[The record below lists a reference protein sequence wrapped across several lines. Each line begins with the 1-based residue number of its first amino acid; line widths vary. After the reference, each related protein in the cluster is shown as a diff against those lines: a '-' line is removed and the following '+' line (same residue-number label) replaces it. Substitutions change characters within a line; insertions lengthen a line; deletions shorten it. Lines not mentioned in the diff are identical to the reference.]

1 LSGVVRWTGRAD
13 VARALLFDIDGTLVD
28 TLGAGRAALTRAMIQ
43 VYGETGPIEGFDFHG
58 RTDPSIVRD
67 LLRASG
73 RTDPWIEARFPTLWP
88 AYYDFLDREL
98 AERDG
103 EVSVFAGVQPLLD
116 RLIVDERFVL
126 GLVTGNMEQG
136 AWRKLR
142 AAGISTMFEF
152 GAFGSDSERRADLP
166 PLAVS
171 RASERFGERIRVV
184 EAVVIGDTPEDIKC
198 ARASNARVLAVA
210 TGRHEPAE
218 LRSHRPDAV
227 VEDLSDTDEIVRI
240 LAE

>member
-1 LSGVVRWTGRAD
+1 MAP
-13 VARALLFDIDGTLVD
+13 RALLFDIDGTLVD
-28 TLGAGRAALTRAMIQ
+28 TLGAGRAALSRAMRS

-67 LLRASG
+67 LLRAVG
-73 RTDPWIEARFPTLWP
+73 RTDPWIEARFPALWRTYF
-88 AYYDFLDREL
+88 ANLAEEL

-103 EVSVFAGVQPLLD
+103 RVSLFAGVAPLLE
-116 RLIVDERFVL
+116 RLTGDDRFVV
-126 GLVTGNMEQG
+126 GLVTGNMEEG

-142 AAGISTMFEF
+142 AAGIAERFGF

-166 PLAVS
+166 PLAVR
-171 RASERFGERIRVV
+171 RASERYGEAFRLPDAI
-184 EAVVIGDTPEDIKC
+184 VIGDTPEDIRC
-198 ARASNARVLAVA
+198 ARASGARVLAVA
-210 TGRHEPAE
+210 TGRHGPAE

-227 VEDLSDTDEIVRI
+227 VEDLSDTEMIIGI

>member
-1 LSGVVRWTGRAD
+1 
-13 VARALLFDIDGTLVD
+13 
-28 TLGAGRAALTRAMIQ
+28 M
-43 VYGETGPIEGFDFHG
+43 
-58 RTDPSIVRD
+58 
-67 LLRASG
+67 
-73 RTDPWIEARFPTLWP
+73 
-88 AYYDFLDREL
+88 
-98 AERDG
+98 
-103 EVSVFAGVQPLLD
+103 FAGVQPLLD

-126 GLVTGNMEQG
+126 GLVTGNMEEG

-142 AAGISTMFEF
+142 AAGISTMFE
-152 GAFGSDSERRADLP
+152 FGSDSERRADLP

-171 RASERFGERIRVV
+171 RASERFGKRIRVV

>member
-1 LSGVVRWTGRAD
+1 M
-13 VARALLFDIDGTLVD
+13 ARALLFDIDGTLVD
-28 TLGAGRAALTRAMIQ
+28 SLGAGRAALTRAMIQ

-67 LLRASG
+67 LLRARG
-73 RTDPWIEARFPTLWP
+73 KTNPWIEARFPTLWP
-88 AYYDFLDREL
+88 AYYKHLDQEL
-98 AERDG
+98 ADRDG
-103 EVSVFAGVQPLLD
+103 QVSVFAGVRPLLD
-116 RLIVDERFVL
+116 RLIADERFVI
-126 GLVTGNMEQG
+126 GLVTGNMEEG

-142 AAGISTMFEF
+142 AAGISEVFEF
-152 GAFGSDSERRADLP
+152 GAFGSDSGRRADLP
-166 PLAVS
+166 PLAVA
-171 RASERFGERIRVV
+171 RASERFGERFRVV

-198 ARASNARVLAVA
+198 ARASGARVLAVA

-227 VEDLSDTDEIVRI
+227 VEDLSDTEEIVRI

>member
-1 LSGVVRWTGRAD
+1 VTRL
-13 VARALLFDIDGTLVD
+13 LLFDIDGTLID

-67 LLRASG
+67 LLRARG
-73 RTDPWIEARFPTLWP
+73 RTDPWIEARFPTLWRT
-88 AYYDFLDREL
+88 YYECLDREL

-103 EVSVFAGVQPLLD
+103 QVALFAGVRQLLD

-126 GLVTGNMEQG
+126 GLVTGNMEEG
-136 AWRKLR
+136 AWKKLR
-142 AAGISTMFEF
+142 AAGISEVFDF

-166 PLAVS
+166 PLAVA
-171 RASERFGERIRVV
+171 RASEHFGERFRVV
-184 EAVVIGDTPEDIKC
+184 DSIVIGDTPEDIKC
-198 ARASNARVLAVA
+198 ARASSARVLAVA

>member
-1 LSGVVRWTGRAD
+1 MTRL
-13 VARALLFDIDGTLVD
+13 LLFDIDGTLID

-67 LLRASG
+67 LLRARG
-73 RTDPWIEARFPTLWP
+73 RTDPWIEARFPTLWRT
-88 AYYDFLDREL
+88 YYECLDREL

-103 EVSVFAGVQPLLD
+103 QVALFAGVRQLLD
-116 RLIVDERFVL
+116 RLIADERFVL
-126 GLVTGNMEQG
+126 GLVTGNMEEG
-136 AWRKLR
+136 AWKKLR
-142 AAGISTMFEF
+142 AAGISEVFDF

-166 PLAVS
+166 PLAVA
-171 RASERFGERIRVV
+171 RASEHFGERFRVV
-184 EAVVIGDTPEDIKC
+184 DSIVIGDTPEDIKC
-198 ARASNARVLAVA
+198 ARASSARVRAVA

-227 VEDLSDTDEIVRI
+227 VEDLSDTEAIVRI

>member
-1 LSGVVRWTGRAD
+1 VTRL
-13 VARALLFDIDGTLVD
+13 LLFDIDGTLID
-28 TLGAGRAALTRAMIQ
+28 TLGAGRAALTRAMID

-67 LLRASG
+67 LLRARS
-73 RTDPWIEARFPTLWP
+73 RTDPWIEARFPTLWRT
-88 AYYDFLDREL
+88 YYGYLDREL

-103 EVSVFAGVQPLLD
+103 RVALFVGVRQLLD
-116 RLIVDERFVL
+116 RLIADERFVL
-126 GLVTGNMEQG
+126 GLVTGNMEEG
-136 AWRKLR
+136 AWKKLR
-142 AAGISTMFEF
+142 AAGISEVFDF

-166 PLAVS
+166 PLAVA
-171 RASERFGERIRVV
+171 RASERFGERFRV
-184 EAVVIGDTPEDIKC
+184 ADSIVIGDTPEDIKC
-198 ARASNARVLAVA
+198 ARASSARVLAVA

-227 VEDLSDTDEIVRI
+227 VEDLSDTEEIVRI

>member
-1 LSGVVRWTGRAD
+1 M
-13 VARALLFDIDGTLVD
+13 ARLLLFDIDGTLVD
-28 TLGAGRAALTRAMIQ
+28 TLGAGRAALTRAMIE

-67 LLRASG
+67 LLRARG
-73 RTDPWIEARFPTLWP
+73 KTDPWIEARFPTLWRT
-88 AYYDFLDREL
+88 YYGCLDREL

-103 EVSVFAGVQPLLD
+103 RVVLFAGVRRLLD
-116 RLIVDERFVL
+116 RLIADERFAL
-126 GLVTGNMEQG
+126 GLVTGNMEES

-142 AAGISTMFEF
+142 AAGISEVFDF

-166 PLAVS
+166 PIAVA
-171 RASERFGERIRVV
+171 RAAERLGERFRV
-184 EAVVIGDTPEDIKC
+184 ADSIVIGDTPEDIKC
-198 ARASNARVLAVA
+198 ARASSARVLAVA

-218 LRSHRPDAV
+218 LRTHRPDAV
-227 VEDLSDTDEIVRI
+227 VEDLSDTEEIVRI